1 MNARVLVAGLTL
13 LVGCD
18 MLISGKG
25 APGEQVPVAAP
36 APAPPPPADVAAT
49 AAEPAAPA
57 KPKDPLDLAIEA
69 QDAYVYNPIGK
80 KDPFRSFLALAS
92 ADDEVPRTPLQRY
105 DLDQYQLVGIVW
117 GVDRPRALV
126 EDPEAT
132 GHVVEIGTYMGKNWG
147 KVTQITS
154 SGLVITEEYQ
164 TIDGELVVNEIP
176 LSLPDPTAAG
186 GRR

>member
-1 MNARVLVAGLTL
+1 MTARVL
-13 LVGCD
+13 LVGLALLAGCD
-18 MLISGKG
+18 ALVSGKG
-25 APGEQVPVAAP
+25 APGERQEAPPAP
-36 APAPPPPADVAAT
+36 APAPAAE
-49 AAEPAAPA
+49 AAPGEPAAPA
-57 KPKDPLDLAIEA
+57 RPKDPLDLAIEA
-69 QDAYVYNPIGK
+69 QEAYVYNPIGK
-80 KDPFRSFLALAS
+80 KDPFRSFLALAQN
-92 ADDEVPRTPLQRY
+92 DDDVPKTPLQRY

-176 LSLPDPTAAG
+176 LSLPDPTASG